1 MNFKEKTRPYLLQL
15 TCNNMTCQYHKINYI
30 TLGLET
36 KTQGLYELKGLLLS
50 HENLTYI
57 HSSSYLRHLNPKEIL
72 CKK

>member
-1 MNFKEKTRPYLLQL
+1 
-15 TCNNMTCQYHKINYI
+15 MTCQYHKINYI
-30 TLGLET
+30 TLGLGT
-36 KTQGLYELKGLLLS
+36 KTQGLHEPKGLLLT